1 MNHETG
7 GGFKYG
13 VAWVIGFVSSVTFTK
28 NLSLWNY
35 VLIRLNSTDIKV
47 QDDLSGGILLRDT

>member
-13 VAWVIGFVSSVTFTK
+13 VAWVIGFVSGVTFRKLITVKLCVNQTK
-28 NLSLWNY
+28 FH
-35 VLIRLNSTDIKV
+35 
-47 QDDLSGGILLRDT
+47 